1 MEDMDLNVGR
11 DFFNTNFV
19 FGGFD
24 NRKNG
29 VLYSGTLDE
38 IKSETI
44 KFINT
49 VGKKVQYRG
58 RIVRCRTILIC
69 YT

>member
-1 MEDMDLNVGR
+1 MEDMDLNAGR
-11 DFFNTNFV
+11 DFFNTNCV
-19 FGGFD
+19 LGGFD

-38 IKSETI
+38 IKSEKGTI
-44 KFINT
+44 S
-49 VGKKVQYRG
+49 G